1 MNVAFYLLLGNF
13 ILDGENMSNTI
24 LLVEDNPMAV
34 ELIISA
40 FNDKETDNSIHMV
53 QSGEEA
59 IDYLFGNNKYSARN
73 IYPIPSIILLDL
85 KMTGIDGFDVLK
97 KIKNTPVLK
106 RIPIIIFSSSKN
118 NDDIKKCFDLGANSY
133 IRKPI
138 SFEDLIDTIESIN
151 TYWNTIN
158 VFPVNPRD
166 KLSMF

>member
-1 MNVAFYLLLGNF
+1 MPLNGGN
-13 ILDGENMSNTI
+13 MKPYSI
-24 LLVEDNPMAV
+24 LLVKDNQMAI

-138 SFEDLIDTIESIN
+138 SFEDLVDTIETIN

-158 VFPVNPRD
+158 IFPVNHQD
-166 KLSMF
+166 KLSIF

>member
-1 MNVAFYLLLGNF
+1 
-13 ILDGENMSNTI
+13 MSNTI
-24 LLVEDNPMAV
+24 LLVEDNPMAI

-59 IDYLFGNNKYSARN
+59 LDYLFGKDKYSARN
-73 IYPIPSIILLDL
+73 LYPIPSIVLLDL
-85 KMTGIDGFDVLK
+85 KMSGIDGFDVLE
-97 KIKNTPVLK
+97 KIKNTPILK
-106 RIPIIIFSSSKN
+106 RIPIIVLSSSKN

-138 SFEDLIDTIESIN
+138 SFEDLVDTIETIN

-158 VFPVNPRD
+158 IFPVNYQD
-166 KLSMF
+166 KLSIF